1 MTRYCIKKRKNA
13 GGLEREDREMVGRRK
28 EKIRARNREVYKGKE
43 GEMVGRWNEKIRT
56 RNREV

>member
-1 MTRYCIKKRKNA
+1 
-13 GGLEREDREMVGRRK
+13 MVGRRN